1 MVKIQ
6 IDLTDTENK
15 IVEIYKT
22 INHLETKEQA
32 IKQMIKTSE
41 KSLVDGLK
49 KGL

>member
-6 IDLTDTENK
+6 IELSREENK
-15 IVEIYKT
+15 IAEIYKT
-22 INHLETKEQA
+22 INNLETKEQA
-32 IKQMIKTSE
+32 IKQMVKTCE